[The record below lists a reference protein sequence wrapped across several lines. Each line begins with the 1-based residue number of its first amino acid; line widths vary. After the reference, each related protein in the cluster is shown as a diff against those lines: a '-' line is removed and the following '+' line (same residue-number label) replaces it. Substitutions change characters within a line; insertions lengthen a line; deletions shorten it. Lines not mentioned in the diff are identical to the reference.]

1 MRLSSSIA
9 ALALLAALPAFGAD
23 TPAPAAPTLRPL
35 DEAALRAAAMPLVA
49 RPVMTQVRPASP
61 RNQPWQRWLFPVSAD
76 STDGGYLRLLS
87 HPLFGLLNADVS
99 ARDIVYAPGAALTAP
114 AADGAIQL
122 ALPQSVGEIN
132 LQNIRTGATD
142 NTNFG
147 SIQIKGLDLGRTVI
161 TVTPTK

>member
-1 MRLSSSIA
+1 MKLSSLFA
-9 ALALLAALPAFGAD
+9 ALALLAGGSVIGAD
-23 TPAPAAPTLRPL
+23 SPAPAASTLRPL
-35 DEAALRAAAMPLVA
+35 DEAALRAAAMPVVA
-49 RPVMTQVRPASP
+49 RPVVAPARPAST
-61 RNQPWQRWLFPVSAD
+61 RNQLWQRWLFPASAD

-99 ARDIVYAPGAALTAP
+99 ARDIVYAPGATLMAP
-114 AADGAIQL
+114 TADGAIQL

-132 LQNIRTGATD
+132 LQNIRTGAAD